1 LKNLVTVDFSFL
13 LLATNCTRE
22 AVLDAKFSHFRL
34 TRQTQ
39 SNSTPLAVGVGIF
52 IPTETCVGGL
62 RNAEAPLDG
71 LDQLLVMGLQ
81 ALFLHPEN
89 ALFKGGPFGWIPAK
103 NQRPQVRH
111 DLGLFFCGPLLHLLR
126 NTRGHCGIRNRHVG
140 RKGRRG
146 IGSRNRHVGR
156 KGRRLDAGHMDPTVH
171 ELFNFFRQMN
181 RWHPGRLA
189 KNFL

>member
-1 LKNLVTVDFSFL
+1 MKNLVTVDFSFL
-13 LLATNCTRE
+13 LLTTNCTRE
-22 AVLDAKFSHFRL
+22 TVLGAKFSHFCL

-62 RNAEAPLDG
+62 GDAEAPLNG
-71 LDQLLVMGLQ
+71 LEQLLVMGLQ

-89 ALFKGGPFGWIPAK
+89 ALFEGGPFGWIPAK

-111 DLGLFFCGPLLHLLR
+111 DLGLFFCGPLLLLLLLR

-140 RKGRRG
+140 RKEERKKLERG
-146 IGSRNRHVGR
+146 PPRVSE
-156 KGRRLDAGHMDPTVH
+156 PTIIQ
-171 ELFNFFRQMN
+171 FFPRQE
-181 RWHPGRLA
+181 
-189 KNFL
+189 